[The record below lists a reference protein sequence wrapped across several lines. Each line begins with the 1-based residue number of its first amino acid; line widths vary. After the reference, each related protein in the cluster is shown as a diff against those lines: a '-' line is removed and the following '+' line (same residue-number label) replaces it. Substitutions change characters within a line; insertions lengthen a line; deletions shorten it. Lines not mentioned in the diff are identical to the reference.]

1 MNQSGDNQLAA
12 LEKAIMTRAE
22 ELAEEFLDKARRQR
36 DSILREAAERLHL
49 IEEREVL
56 IAKAE
61 AERHFRR
68 VTQAHEL
75 KLQGRLDQLR
85 WEMVQTVQARLA
97 EKMQSFT
104 RDRPAYRAWLVDML
118 REAAAALPPG
128 DLAAEVNSDDH
139 QWMQAEWQTMVAEAA
154 PERNIQL
161 VDTPV
166 WGSGGIRI
174 KTNDNRA
181 QVDNRFEGR
190 VRRLEA
196 SIQRVI
202 LQQLFPADLSTIAR
216 SGGPQ

>member
-1 MNQSGDNQLAA
+1 MKPSGDNQLAA

-22 ELAEEFLDKARRQR
+22 ELAGEFNEKARRQR
-36 DSILREAAERLHL
+36 DSILREAAERLHI

-68 VTQAHEL
+68 VTQAREL

-97 EKMQSFT
+97 ERMQAFAG
-104 RDRPAYRAWLVDML
+104 DRPAYRAWLVEMV

-128 DLAAEVNSDDH
+128 DLTAEVNAGDH
-139 QWMQAEWQTMVAEAA
+139 RWLQAEWSAIAAEAA
-154 PERNIQL
+154 PDRQVRL
-161 VDTPV
+161 ADTPI
-166 WGSGGIRI
+166 WGTGGVRV
-174 KTNDNRA
+174 KTADNRA

-190 VRRLEA
+190 LRRLEA
-196 SIQRVI
+196 DIQRVI
-202 LQQLFPADLSTIAR
+202 LQQLFPADPSAGAR